1 MDADVDQ
8 ETNVSVVVNVG
19 DQETKLNKVDLLEG
33 ISSNEEVMGEQGTV
47 GEVVTRVE
55 LDIACSSE
63 KLVNLTILMMH
74 VATRE
79 SDFEA
84 FALEREHI
92 LSDSA
97 EKALEFDLLSGI
109 VDSEVRELDKF
120 MAILQADIVNVREVI
135 LSYKHLG
142 EPSVEME
149 EQLLDSE
156 SSLKQSLE
164 QISEIKMQSAT
175 FQRTLSCLDGEENW
189 TGDKG
194 TGFSED
200 DQFFNKNTK
209 IKMQTAEQQRHIL
222 RMLEKSLAREMD
234 LEKKLTESRQNEQL
248 LKLKLL
254 SSEQDVFYME
264 EEATDACERRF
275 EAENAAEVLMGI
287 SKELLG
293 RLQISQFNLNGS
305 VQRETA
311 LRSKLD
317 GSMEQLEVKENALW
331 KLESSNSKLND
342 FLLAQT
348 DGLKASLTEAEDNL
362 ILANS
367 ENFTLREKVSSLE
380 KQLKE
385 SEFQLLDAKA
395 STEGNQEQH
404 NALCSEISEL
414 ENLIEGLKDKLS
426 MAESGA
432 ESAESKCK
440 LLADTNLELNEG
452 LLKSSG
458 ASSEKVDSLERQLRE
473 SDIQLQRAVAAAEAS
488 EEKQNLLYSTIRDM
502 ENVIEGL
509 KLKVSKADGRADSAE
524 EKLII
529 LSEAN
534 AGLDEEL
541 SFLRDRLECLE
552 ASLHQAEET
561 KMATAKDI
569 DIRAKVITNLV
580 MQLAIERER
589 LHQQIASLTMENR
602 VMVVQLQQTKK
613 DPAIVM
619 SCDNRASDKEFLFQ
633 KHDLTTAPC
642 ATEIKEEVNVL
653 SATVPELDKTQNVSV
668 GRTEAEPIDL
678 TSKLGTIKE
687 FCFHSREA
695 KCSICVHSHEA
706 DPISPRKLKMGDYVP
721 SGSRSYQ
728 VATEGG

>member
-8 ETNVSVVVNVG
+8 ETNVSVVVNVN

-33 ISSNEEVMGEQGTV
+33 ISSNKEMMGEQGSF
-47 GEVVTRVE
+47 GEILTRVE

-63 KLVNLTILMMH
+63 KLVNLNILMMH

-84 FALEREHI
+84 FASEREHN
-92 LSDSA
+92 LSDAA

-120 MAILQADIVNVREVI
+120 MATLQADIINVREAI
-135 LSYKHLG
+135 SSYKHLG
-142 EPSVEME
+142 ETSVEME

-156 SSLKQSLE
+156 NSLKQSAE
-164 QISEIKMQSAT
+164 QISEIKLQSAQ
-175 FQRTLSCLDGEENW
+175 FQRTLSCLDGEENYE
-189 TGDKG
+189 KS

-200 DQFFNKNTK
+200 GQFFNMNTK

-234 LEKKLTESRQNEQL
+234 LEKKLTESRQIEEV
-248 LKLKLL
+248 LKVRLL
-254 SSEQDVFYME
+254 SYEQDVFYME

-275 EAENAAEVLMGI
+275 EAENAAEVLMGS

-293 RLQISQFNLNGS
+293 RLQIVQFNLNGS
-305 VQRETA
+305 IQRENA

-317 GSMEQLEVKENALW
+317 GSMEQLEVKEHALQ
-331 KLESSNSKLND
+331 KLESSNLKLND

-395 STEGNQEQH
+395 SAEGSQEQH
-404 NALCSEISEL
+404 NALCSVISEL
-414 ENLIEGLKDKLS
+414 ENLIEDLKVKLS
-426 MAESGA
+426 NAESRT
-432 ESAESKCK
+432 ESAESKCE
-440 LLADTNLELNEG
+440 LLADTNMELNEELG
-452 LLKSSG
+452 LLKSSCV
-458 ASSEKVDSLERQLRE
+458 SSEKVDSLDRQLRE

-488 EEKQNLLYSTIRDM
+488 EEKQTLLYSTIKDM
-502 ENVIEGL
+502 EHVIEGL
-509 KLKVSKADGRADSAE
+509 KLKVSKADSQADCAE

-534 AGLDEEL
+534 AGLNEEL

-552 ASLHQAEET
+552 ASLHEAEET
-561 KMATAKDI
+561 KVATAKDI

-580 MQLAIERER
+580 MQLAFERER
-589 LHQQIASLTMENR
+589 LHQQIASLTLENR

-613 DPAIVM
+613 DPSIVM
-619 SCDNRASDKEFLFQ
+619 SYDNRGSDKECLFP

-642 ATEIKEEVNVL
+642 ATESKEEITVL
-653 SATVPELDKTQNVSV
+653 SAPVPELDETQKNVSV
-668 GRTEAEPIDL
+668 GKTEAEPVDL
-678 TSKLGTIKE
+678 TSELGTVRRIDAGLLNFKNI
-687 FCFHSREA
+687 FMA
-695 KCSICVHSHEA
+695 TLIVL
-706 DPISPRKLKMGDYVP
+706 ISTAAYCLKK
-721 SGSRSYQ
+721 Q
-728 VATEGG
+728 NQLF